1 VLGGVYKGKVTG
13 IMEFGCFVE
22 LQGFPNLG
30 KKVSRAGL
38 MLWHHV
44 DHAFSA
50 LLAHG
55 VPVQSC
61 SFDIVCR

>member
-30 KKVSRAGL
+30 KKVSRAG
-38 MLWHHV
+38 MLIQGSV
-44 DHAFSA
+44 FTMYA
-50 LLAHG
+50 LHCLPMACLKRG
-55 VPVQSC
+55 ASP
-61 SFDIVCR
+61 